1 MDVWMVQELVKS
13 HLMFA
18 VREEV
23 NGLKAHI
30 SELTLRNTRL
40 EFENTLLLQNA
51 SPDTLA
57 KLRRTCTIGGSTQPR
72 TPPTPHNY

>member
-1 MDVWMVQELVKS
+1 MTGQLELFLVYRYCILLNGVKCIVERMGDGEMPELVKS

-30 SELTLRNTRL
+30 TS
-40 EFENTLLLQNA
+40 A
-51 SPDTLA
+51 S
-57 KLRRTCTIGGSTQPR
+57 
-72 TPPTPHNY
+72 

>member
-1 MDVWMVQELVKS
+1 MADWRMQELVKS

-23 NGLKAHI
+23 NGLKARI

-40 EFENTLLLQNA
+40 EFENTLLRQHA
-51 SPDTLA
+51 SPDTMA
-57 KLRRTCTIGGSTQPR
+57 VHTCTSGRSTEPS
-72 TPPTPHNY
+72 TPTPQN